1 MLNIEHSLYDLSA
14 RLQRSEEAAHYM
26 HIKNQAAMET
36 VNRLLHFN
44 QELSR
49 AMLSIVP
56 ADSPVSRDGLYP
68 AHIRGFN
75 LANLDS
81 DRIAGRNP
89 KTG

>member
-1 MLNIEHSLYDLSA
+1 
-14 RLQRSEEAAHYM
+14 M

-68 AHIRGFN
+68 AHIKLFN
-75 LANLDS
+75 STNFGS